1 MSDELENGTTTTTE
15 EDSSMITAAPADR
28 PKSNVDLTVFPH
40 FTLPRYTD
48 SWSECRVPGAEMYK
62 VYTVDNG
69 TYFDESV
76 VIDEYAAINKSNTT
90 EEETDSENESDNG

>member
-1 MSDELENGTTTTTE
+1 MSDEVKETE
-15 EDSSMITAAPADR
+15 VTKTEDSSMITAVPADR

-76 VIDEYAAINKSNTT
+76 VIDEYAAINKPNTT

>member
-1 MSDELENGTTTTTE
+1 MSDELVNETEVTE
-15 EDSSMITAAPADR
+15 EDSSMITTKPADM
-28 PKSNVDLTVFPH
+28 PKSNIDLTIFPH

-62 VYTVDNG
+62 VYTVDEG

-76 VIDEYAAINKSNTT
+76 VIDEYAEINKLSTT
-90 EEETDSENESDNG
+90 EETETSEDNNG

>member
-1 MSDELENGTTTTTE
+1 MSDELVNETE
-15 EDSSMITAAPADR
+15 VTEDPSMITTKPTDM

-48 SWSECRVPGAEMYK
+48 SWSECRNPGAEMYE
-62 VYTVDNG
+62 VYTVDEG

-76 VIDEYAAINKSNTT
+76 VIDEYAEINKSTTTT
-90 EEETDSENESDNG
+90 EETETSEDNNG